1 MKAAAI
7 GAEEWLAAL
16 PGMLADLER
25 EWGISIGEALEGGSE
40 AFVAPAVRAD
50 GSEAILKV
58 LMPVDPVAAEHE
70 IMALRLAEGRGMA
83 RLLESDVARRAM
95 LLERLGPT
103 VASLKLPRKR
113 ELELLSDAAREV
125 WRPVEGWRF
134 PTGAEKGRWLISYI
148 EEMWESL
155 GRPCSERAV
164 AYAVGCIERRVAA
177 YDASRAV
184 LVHGD
189 IHTNNALV
197 SGEGCRLIDPDG
209 LLAEPEYD
217 LGVIIREDAINEA
230 DPMGLA
236 RWLAERTG
244 TDAAATWEWAAG
256 ERLSTGLLCVHAGF
270 QPFGDVLV
278 GEAERAAAGS
288 GDPGG

>member
-1 MKAAAI
+1 M
-7 GAEEWLAAL
+7 

-25 EWGISIGEALEGGSE
+25 EWGISIGQALEGGSE
-40 AFVAPAVRAD
+40 AFVALAVRSD
-50 GSEAILKV
+50 GSTAILKV
-58 LMPVDPVAAEHE
+58 LMPVDPAAAEHE
-70 IMALRLAEGRGMA
+70 IMALRLAGGRGMA
-83 RLLESDVARRAM
+83 RLLEADVPRRAM
-95 LLERLGPT
+95 LLERLGPP
-103 VASLKLPRKR
+103 VSSLKLPRRR
-113 ELELLSDAAREV
+113 ELELLSDAAGEV
-125 WRPVEGWRF
+125 WRPVEGWQF

-148 EEMWESL
+148 EEMWKMV

-164 AYAVGCIERRVAA
+164 TFARECIERRVAA
-177 YDASRAV
+177 YDPAKAV

-197 SGEGCRLIDPDG
+197 SGQGCRLIDPDG

-217 LGVIIREDAINEA
+217 LGVIIREDPIDDE

-236 RWLAERTG
+236 RWIGERTG
-244 TDAAATWEWAAG
+244 TDPVAIWEWAAG

-278 GEAERAAAGS
+278 AAAERAAATM
-288 GDPGG
+288 DV